1 MNSKWIKRL
10 NLRPKTKLL
19 EENTGHKLH
28 DTELGNDFLGVTP
41 KALATEG
48 KKRPVGA
55 RDLLA
60 VPEPHVCAD
69 PPGHRPL
76 LPPPPPPHCPH
87 RPNHASV
94 CSHMCTA
101 KPDAV
106 RAPWDLAA
114 DPRPLG

>member
-28 DTELGNDFLGVTP
+28 DTELGKDFLGMIP

-48 KKRPVGA
+48 KKRPIGA

-60 VPEPHVCAD
+60 VPEPHVCED

-76 LPPPPPPHCPH
+76 LPPPSSPATMLQSALTC
-87 RPNHASV
+87 AQQ
-94 CSHMCTA
+94 SHM
-101 KPDAV
+101 
-106 RAPWDLAA
+106 LS
-114 DPRPLG
+114 RPPETRLLIPGH